1 MEVSPRTRGLPHQG
15 ADASFAEGA
24 DLRPPVVRAM
34 TPTHTRKKGRL
45 YRYYVTQTVIKEGP
59 DACPVG
65 RVPAAQVENA
75 VIDQLRSLLRTPE
88 VVVRTWKSVRAEG
101 ETMTE
106 REVAATLG
114 QLDPLWDELFP
125 AEQARIV
132 QLLVERVDLST
143 DGVHIALRT
152 DGLAQLA
159 GELKPA
165 KGRGAAA

>member
-1 MEVSPRTRGLPHQG
+1 MEVSPRTRACRTRAQTPALLKGLI
-15 ADASFAEGA
+15 FAPGG
-24 DLRPPVVRAM
+24 RSM
-34 TPTHTRKKGRL
+34 TPSHTRKKGRL
-45 YRYYVTQTVIKEGP
+45 YRYYVTTNVIKEGP
-59 DACPVG
+59 AACPVG

-132 QLLVERVDLST
+132 QLLVQRVDIST
-143 DGVHIALRT
+143 DGIAIALRT
-152 DGLAQLA
+152 EGLAQLA

-165 KGRGAAA
+165 KGRRAAA